1 MRNLLLIS
9 ILLFA
14 LTACKK
20 TISEPPP
27 VVTFPASNNDL
38 VGEWTWVRSVGG
50 ITGGTFTPENGT
62 ERKLTFSTTTMKV
75 EENGKVLATTPFTT
89 YKGKSLI
96 LNAATAFMKIDAA
109 ACPNCKMM
117 ETQMY
122 SFSAAQ
128 DTLFLD
134 EDVYD
139 GFGHAYIKKRT
150 DGFSAATYTGI
161 DPKKCASPC
170 CGGFL
175 LNIDG
180 VTYQTTEI
188 PSSFNFDAQKIPQK
202 LLVKF
207 ELTPISCAK
216 VIKIKEIKKP

>member
-1 MRNLLLIS
+1 MRNLLFIS
-9 ILLFA
+9 LLFFS

-20 TISEPPP
+20 TISEPPLP
-27 VVTFPASNNDL
+27 SPASNNDFI
-38 VGEWTWVRSVGG
+38 GEWTWVRSIGG
-50 ITGGTFTPENGT
+50 ITGGVFTPENGI
-62 ERKLTFSTTTMKV
+62 ERKLTFTNSTMKV
-75 EENGKVLATTPFTT
+75 EEYGKILATTPFTT
-89 YKGKSLI
+89 YKGKSLTQ
-96 LNAATAFMKIDAA
+96 NVAAPFMKIDVA

-139 GFGHAYIKKRT
+139 GFGHAFVKKRS
-150 DGFSAATYTGI
+150 DGFFATTYIGI
-161 DPKKCASPC
+161 DPKKCPSPC

-207 ELTPISCAK
+207 EYLPLSSCSEI
-216 VIKIKEIKKP
+216 IKIIEVKKP